1 MLSLQS
7 RALNSMQSPLPQAD
21 GPVGR
26 QARALGQDAAGRRY
40 YLLGGDMGTTR
51 VFVDSGPAA
60 EHTALGTAGD
70 DELVGAGMQRISSFA
85 SDIQGSGVAAPQQP
99 QQSAPL
105 QQLSNPT
112 DPAEGAW
119 GWYEADQLP
128 ALLEWLEGGDE
139 GERALADALFEAM
152 LPLLPASLAST
163 APSQARTNSFA
174 RTETKLCLPGSNMSN
189 QQRGLSDRNS
199 QTRRGAKQSLMML
212 CIPAQAQAH
221 SLAANRVWAATETA
235 LPVVAQPAPGS
246 APPGEPADGYLSA
259 VPLPAPKDQLRKV
272 RSACRTRD
280 SCSRVC
286 CTCDDSSCM

>member
-174 RTETKLCLPGSNMSN
+174 RTETELCLPW
-189 QQRGLSDRNS
+189 QQHVESTARTVGPEFTNTSWRKTVTHDAVHPGAGAGAQPGRQQGLGGHRDSAAGGGTACSWVRAA
-199 QTRRGAKQSLMML
+199 RRACRRVLVGCPPASPER
-212 CIPAQAQAH
+212 PAQKGAF
-221 SLAANRVWAATETA
+221 RVPNT
-235 LPVVAQPAPGS
+235 
-246 APPGEPADGYLSA
+246 
-259 VPLPAPKDQLRKV
+259 
-272 RSACRTRD
+272 
-280 SCSRVC
+280 
-286 CTCDDSSCM
+286 